1 MNDAASILA
10 AESALSFLPQLPARL
25 RQVLD
30 LAAALR
36 AIRDP
41 LTDPESMRAVLE
53 ALARLAEIAGMSSA
67 LVERLRGVAGNPALF
82 ELVLAVARFLSAQA
96 EHTAKTR
103 VAHESAAEP
112 STAAAAAEGA
122 ADYLYLAAVLAL
134 CSALERQEQGR

>member
-1 MNDAASILA
+1 MNDPASIPA
-10 AESALSFLPQLPARL
+10 AESALRFLPQLPARL

-82 ELVLAVARFLSAQA
+82 ELVLAVARFLSAHAVPASQ
-96 EHTAKTR
+96 TR
-103 VAHESAAEP
+103 VAHGSAAEP
-112 STAAAAAEGA
+112 CPAAAAAEGA
-122 ADYLYLAAVLAL
+122 ADFVYLAAVLAL
-134 CSALERQEQGR
+134 CSALERQEQGQ